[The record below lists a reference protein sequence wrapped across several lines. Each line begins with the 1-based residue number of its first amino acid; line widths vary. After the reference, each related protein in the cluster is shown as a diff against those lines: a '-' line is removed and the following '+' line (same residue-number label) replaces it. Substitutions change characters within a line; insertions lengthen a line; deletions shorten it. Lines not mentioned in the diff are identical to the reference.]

1 MPLTNLNSCHW
12 CLVVRNYDELELS
25 FDKFEEIECAVVKVL
40 FSSNFLMR
48 PCSMY
53 LKSAFFDAI
62 KIKLGHN
69 NNNKQK

>member
-1 MPLTNLNSCHW
+1 MTL
-12 CLVVRNYDELELS
+12 
-25 FDKFEEIECAVVKVL
+25 EEITVEWCAVVKVL

-62 KIKLGHN
+62 KIKLG
-69 NNNKQK
+69 NNKQK